1 MMVRTYKRD
10 LTRKE
15 QIVNAA
21 RKLVIKC
28 GSENVTVRRIA
39 QEVGVSEAA
48 IYRHFKSKRDILYLL
63 VESIEINL
71 ISDLESQNRPE
82 HGRLENVL
90 LNHLSAL
97 EMRRGISFQV
107 IAEII
112 SLGDKKLNNRIYE
125 TIKKYIARFKELL
138 LTEIEKGEVRRDM
151 DVEAAAVILFSVIQG
166 LSTIWT
172 LSNYSF
178 NPKDKFEPILDVLR
192 KGLV

>member
-10 LTRKE
+10 LTRRE

-71 ISDLESQNRPE
+71 ISDFRITKPTGVWPVGKRIIESSI
-82 HGRLENVL
+82 G
-90 LNHLSAL
+90 
-97 EMRRGISFQV
+97 
-107 IAEII
+107 
-112 SLGDKKLNNRIYE
+112 
-125 TIKKYIARFKELL
+125 T
-138 LTEIEKGEVRRDM
+138 
-151 DVEAAAVILFSVIQG
+151 
-166 LSTIWT
+166 
-172 LSNYSF
+172 
-178 NPKDKFEPILDVLR
+178 
-192 KGLV
+192 